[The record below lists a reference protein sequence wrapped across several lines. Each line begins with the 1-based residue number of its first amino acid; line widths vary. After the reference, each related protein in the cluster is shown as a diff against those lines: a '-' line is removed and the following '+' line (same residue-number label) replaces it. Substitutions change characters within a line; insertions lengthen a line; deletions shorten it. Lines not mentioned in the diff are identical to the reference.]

1 MEDGIGAASSVQHAR
16 KHKAVVV
23 AIDFSFNMA
32 GPNKAGH
39 VEISLDT
46 K

>member
-16 KHKAVVV
+16 KHKAVV